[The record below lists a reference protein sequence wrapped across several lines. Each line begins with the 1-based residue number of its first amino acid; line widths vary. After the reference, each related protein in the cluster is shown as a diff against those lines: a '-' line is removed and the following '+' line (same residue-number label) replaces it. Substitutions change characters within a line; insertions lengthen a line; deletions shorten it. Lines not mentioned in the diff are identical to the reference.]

1 MSPQKRQKIL
11 DAVLFAVT
19 VLFAVIQ
26 SAAEKERQRETSE
39 AENSAYDDDS

>member
-19 VLFAVIQ
+19 ILFAIVQ
-26 SAAEKERQRETSE
+26 SAAEKGHQQETSKT
-39 AENSAYDDDS
+39 ENPAYDDDS